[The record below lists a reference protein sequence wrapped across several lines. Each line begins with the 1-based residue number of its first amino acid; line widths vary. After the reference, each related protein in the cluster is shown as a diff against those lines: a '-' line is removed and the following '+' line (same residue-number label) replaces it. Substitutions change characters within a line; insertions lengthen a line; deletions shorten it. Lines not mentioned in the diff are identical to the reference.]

1 MKTYNSHRF
10 KQNPLEEQIYVSF
23 IAEMYKRDSLDRII
37 FGCRDEA
44 QSFPKDTLTDRE
56 RDICATLIQWLGS
69 PVGQYFLRS
78 NGFERKDN

>member
-10 KQNPLEEQIYVSF
+10 KQNPLEEQLYVSF
-23 IAEMYKRDSLDRII
+23 IAEMDERASLDRII

-56 RDICATLIQWLGS
+56 LDICATLIQWLGS
-69 PVGQYFLRS
+69 PVGQSFLRD